1 MKTYNPDPIVVKH
14 ILKLQTHLGP
24 PLSCPG
30 VGVVRKHRVSGGPGL
45 ELTGITT
52 GYLLI
57 SVTQLLYHFEA
68 ALGQTHKPT
77 FPTAGVTPSELFT
90 QIPISSPRS

>member
-1 MKTYNPDPIVVKH
+1 MSKASFSFFKRREGKYNETYNPNPIVVKD

-24 PLSCPG
+24 PLNCPG

-45 ELTGITT
+45 EFTGITPR
-52 GYLLI
+52 YLLI

-68 ALGQTHKPT
+68 H
-77 FPTAGVTPSELFT
+77 
-90 QIPISSPRS
+90 